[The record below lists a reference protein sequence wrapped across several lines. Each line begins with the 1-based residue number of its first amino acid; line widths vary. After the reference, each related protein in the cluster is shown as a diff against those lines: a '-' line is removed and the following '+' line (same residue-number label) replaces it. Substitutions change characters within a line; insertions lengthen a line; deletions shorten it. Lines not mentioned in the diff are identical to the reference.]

1 MKEEI
6 LTLLDDTKKVEF
18 ENYISKMV
26 DVTSIS
32 KEGASDFINKFPNLV
47 SELDRRVSG
56 GVNKYKDETFDIA
69 IEKKVAEIKVELE
82 STYNPVM
89 TDEQKRIAELEKKLI
104 DSDKKDVKN
113 SQLIVAKAILKES
126 DVDLSF
132 FDVSNLTG
140 TSDEETRLN
149 VEKAVNPYIEF
160 HKKNVESL
168 GTIIQS
174 EVDVILKKGHK
185 PVEGKQ
191 NSDDTNLNAVLES
204 EKPMTLREQSLAMKQ
219 IRENK
224 NKE

>member
-18 ENYISKMV
+18 ENYMSKMV

-69 IEKKVAEIKVELE
+69 VEKKVAEVKISLE
-82 STYNPVM
+82 NTYNPVM
-89 TDEQKRIAELEKKLI
+89 TEEQKRIAELEKKI
-104 DSDKKDVKN
+104 FEAEKKDVKN
-113 SQLIVAKAILKES
+113 SQLSVAKAILKES

-132 FDVSNLTG
+132 FDVSSMTG
-140 TSDEETRLN
+140 ESDEETRLN
-149 VEKAVNPYIEF
+149 VEKAVKPYIDF
-160 HKKNVESL
+160 HEKNVANL
-168 GTIIQS
+168 DVAVQS
-174 EVDVILKKGHK
+174 KIDEVLKKGHK

-191 NSDDTNLNAVLES
+191 NSNDTNLNAVLES